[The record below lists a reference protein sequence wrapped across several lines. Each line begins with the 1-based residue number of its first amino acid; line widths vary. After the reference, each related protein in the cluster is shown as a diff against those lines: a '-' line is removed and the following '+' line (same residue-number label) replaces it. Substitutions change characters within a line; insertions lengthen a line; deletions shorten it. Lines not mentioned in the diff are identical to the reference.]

1 VKSQTIAFEPFGTLD
16 GVLAGAPIKI
26 MPIGTFYRGK
36 RRIDI
41 AAADLQQIAANLKA
55 GLPRFRVPIN
65 ENHSGIGKI
74 GTVYDVAFDPQG
86 ADGPGLYATKYDL
99 TAAGRKLLQE
109 KRFDAVSPEMIWTK
123 NDAKYQDPQTGKEHD
138 NVIVGL
144 ALTERP
150 FFGHDNVALFSEEA
164 DMADTPEV
172 KKPGKFQRF
181 KDLMGQMLKMLD
193 EEEQAEG
200 EPEAPVAAAQMNVAE
215 LIKLDG
221 FKAYDAA
228 AREAMAKSGEALP
241 DGSYPIKDGTDLAN
255 AIKSIGH
262 GNAPA
267 AKIKAHIVKR
277 AKALGLTDKL
287 PPEWAGS
294 TKEKSHDHQTQE
306 AETMGNTQTP
316 ATETFMAEE
325 FAALKAKAAQVDAL
339 KAQADTFA
347 AQLTATQTALANT
360 QRERDLDRMVQH
372 ADQFLAIPGTPAE
385 IGEKLLALQEKDPA
399 LFTYFDGLLGTL
411 DKQLAQS
418 ELFAQHTSAQ
428 PEGDGADSFE
438 GLAEQIL
445 VKDFKG
451 DKAHYVEAMK
461 AAETQRPDLAKA
473 YYRQG
478 RGG

>member
-41 AAADLQQIAANLKA
+41 AAADLQMIAANLKA

-74 GTVYDVAFDPQG
+74 GTVFDVAFDPHG

-99 TAAGRKLLQE
+99 TDAGRKLLQE
-109 KRFDAVSPEMIWTK
+109 KRFDAVSPEMIWSK
-123 NDAKYQDPQTGKEHD
+123 NDAKYQDPQTGVEHD

-150 FFGHDNVALFSEEA
+150 FFGHDNVALFSETQEA
-164 DMADTPEV
+164 TMADTPDV

-200 EPEAPVAAAQMNVAE
+200 EPEAPVAAAQMN
-215 LIKLDG
+215 
-221 FKAYDAA
+221 AA
-228 AREAMAKSGEALP
+228 
-241 DGSYPIKDGTDLAN
+241 N
-255 AIKSIGH
+255 
-262 GNAPA
+262 
-267 AKIKAHIVKR
+267 
-277 AKALGLTDKL
+277 
-287 PPEWAGS
+287 
-294 TKEKSHDHQTQE
+294 TQE
-306 AETMGNTQTP
+306 AETMSDKTQTP
-316 ATETFMAEE
+316 PETFTAEE
-325 FAALKAKAAQVDAL
+325 FATLKAKAAQVDAL

-347 AQLTATQTALANT
+347 AQLTETRTALAKT

-372 ADQFLAIPGTPAE
+372 ADQFMAIPGTAAE
-385 IGEKLLALQEKDPA
+385 IGEKLLTLQEKDPA
-399 LFTYFDGLLGTL
+399 LFTYFDELLGTL

-461 AAETQRPDLAKA
+461 AAETQRPDLAKT